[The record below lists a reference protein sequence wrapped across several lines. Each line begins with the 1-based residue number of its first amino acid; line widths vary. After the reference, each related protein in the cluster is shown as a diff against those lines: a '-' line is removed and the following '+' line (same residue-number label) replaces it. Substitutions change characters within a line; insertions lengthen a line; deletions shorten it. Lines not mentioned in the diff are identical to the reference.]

1 MAGKCPCRG
10 CTERI
15 LLCHGRCER
24 YQEWKKEY
32 EKNNRID
39 YREYPDI
46 PREIKRH
53 IWRKMK
59 RGRG

>member
-24 YQEWKKEY
+24 YQKWKQEY
-32 EKNNRID
+32 EENRTD
-39 YREYPDI
+39 YRDVPDL
-46 PREIKRH
+46 PRAIKRY
-53 IWRKMK
+53 IYRKWK
-59 RGRG
+59 GRR